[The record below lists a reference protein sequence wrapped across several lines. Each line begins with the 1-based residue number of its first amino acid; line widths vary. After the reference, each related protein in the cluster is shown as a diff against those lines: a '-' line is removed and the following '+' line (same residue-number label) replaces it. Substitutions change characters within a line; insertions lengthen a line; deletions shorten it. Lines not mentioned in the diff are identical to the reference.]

1 MRRREFI
8 AGLAGAAGWPLAAQ
22 AQQPE
27 RVRRIGVL
35 MTLAA
40 DDPEASTRIGA
51 FLQGM
56 QEFGW
61 TIGRNVRIDY
71 RWSPDVNSISRY
83 AVELVALA
91 PDVILANAN
100 PSVLAL
106 QRATPSIPIVFVA
119 VTDPVAAMFVESL
132 GRPGSNA
139 TGFSAG
145 EARAGK
151 GWSCSRIAPS
161 VTQVG
166 ILHDAQKFSSI
177 PQSPPCRDLHGR

>member
-8 AGLAGAAGWPLAAQ
+8 AGLAGAAGWPVAAL

-83 AVELVALA
+83 AAELVALA

-132 GRPGSNA
+132 GRPGGNT
-139 TGFSAG
+139 TGF
-145 EARAGK
+145 RAHPG
-151 GWSCSRIAPS
+151 SLDS
-161 VTQVG
+161 
-166 ILHDAQKFSSI
+166 
-177 PQSPPCRDLHGR
+177 